1 MVKDK
6 NTLRKKLL
14 RDMGKAKLQFISM
27 MLLCA
32 LGTWVFSG
40 LDAAWRMID
49 RTIETY
55 YEEQNLADF
64 WVQLPGADREALRRV
79 ERLTGVQRVQMRIDA
94 EMDTSLPG
102 GGTLQVLGYDGAA
115 EINAPLLQEGALLT
129 KDDRRGVLLE
139 KQFADANGLSVGDSL
154 RLKLD
159 DYGYDQSFTVRGL
172 VLSPEY
178 VITAKDVTPDP
189 LHYGF
194 AIVNME
200 ALAPIPASE
209 LLVDLAADADEAS
222 VRARIEDLYP
232 YALVVDQKANGST
245 QRTRNDVTMY
255 RRLSYVFP
263 LLAFAV
269 SAMIVLT
276 TITRLIDNQRMQL
289 GTLKALG
296 YGGSKVTRHYLA
308 YAFYPSLAGAL
319 LGLGVGR
326 ITLPKMLWDMEASHY
341 VFPYQLRAPVSTA
354 AWCMCALSVALSC
367 AVCYFAYRKAA
378 REVTA
383 SLLRPKPPRDG
394 SRIFLERFTRL
405 WRRLSFN
412 TKMVVRNLFR
422 NKLRAVMLLIGI
434 LCCNMLI
441 ITSLGLEDS
450 VRFFVGQY
458 YDGTIQYDL
467 RADLTSEGGTAQS
480 YYSRLDAERVEGIME
495 KAISLRGEKDA
506 RTTTL
511 TVVEPGQRL
520 LNLGEDRTWTEIPAQ
535 GVAVTE
541 KLCETIGLSPGDE
554 VEIWLPGDD
563 QPLRQTVAKV
573 VYSNIGQGVYMDRAL
588 WDTLGK
594 GDFRPSSLLLKG
606 PTDACVSKVLQ
617 MDELDALKDPTVQHE
632 QNLSILKSLTGIFN
646 LMSGAALGLA
656 FVILYNM
663 GILNFME
670 RGREYATLKVLG
682 YHQKEIKR
690 LMVRES
696 NWITTLGVLLGIGP
710 GIWLTGVVMHSVES
724 EQMVYGAHVE
734 LQSILIAC
742 VVTFAFS
749 RFVQWI
755 LTRNVKKID
764 MVTSLKSVE

>member
-1 MVKDK
+1 MVKKK

-14 RDMGKAKLQFISM
+14 RDMTRAKLQFISM

-79 ERLTGVQRVQMRIDA
+79 ERLPGVRQVQMRVNA
-94 EMDTSLPG
+94 QMDTDLASEA
-102 GGTLQVLGYDGAA
+102 TLQVHGYDGEAD
-115 EINAPLLQEGALLT
+115 INAPLLQDGQLLAASD
-129 KDDRRGVLLE
+129 KRGILLE
-139 KQFADANGLSVGDSL
+139 KQFAEANGLRVGDRF

-159 DYGYDQSFTVRGL
+159 DYEQAFTVRGL
-172 VLSPEY
+172 ILSPEY
-178 VITAKDVTPDP
+178 VITTKDVSPDP

-194 AIVNME
+194 AIVNMD
-200 ALAPIPASE
+200 ALTPIPASE
-209 LLVDLAADADEAS
+209 LIVDLEDGADVDA
-222 VRARIEDLYP
+222 VRARIESLYP
-232 YALVVDQKANGST
+232 YALVVDQKTNSST
-245 QRTRNDVTMY
+245 QRTRSDVTMY
-255 RRLSYVFP
+255 RKLSYVFP

-269 SAMIVLT
+269 SSMIVLT
-276 TITRLIDNQRMQL
+276 TITRLIDSQRMQL

-296 YGGSKVTRHYLA
+296 YGGNKVTRHYLS
-308 YAFYPSLAGAL
+308 YAVYPSIVGAL
-319 LGLGVGR
+319 LGLAVGR
-326 ITLPKMLWDMEASHY
+326 LTLPQMLWDMEASHY
-341 VFPYQLRAPVSTA
+341 VFPYQLRAPVSLA
-354 AWCMCALSVALSC
+354 AWGVCALAVALSC
-367 AVCYFAYRKAA
+367 LVCYTAYRKAA

-383 SLLRPKPPRDG
+383 SLLRPKPPKDG
-394 SRIFLERFTRL
+394 NRILLERFTGL
-405 WRRLSFN
+405 WRRFNFN

-450 VRFFVGQY
+450 VRYFVGGY

-467 RADLTSEGGTAQS
+467 RVDLTDEGGTAES
-480 YYSRLDAERVEGIME
+480 YHKRLDAQRIEGIME
-495 KAISLRGEKDA
+495 KAVSLRTAREA
-506 RTTTL
+506 RTTHL
-511 TVVEPGQRL
+511 TVLETGQQL
-520 LNLGEDRTWTEIPAQ
+520 LHLGKDRTYTEIPAQ
-535 GVAVTE
+535 GIAVTE
-541 KLCETIGLSPGDE
+541 KLCQVVGIGLGDT

-563 QPLRQTVAKV
+563 LPVRQEVTQI
-573 VYSNIGQGVYMDRAL
+573 VYCNIGQGIYMDQAL

-594 GDFRPSSLLLKG
+594 GAFKPTALLLKD
-606 PTDACVSKVLQ
+606 PTDACVAMVEQ
-617 MDELDALKDPTVQHE
+617 MDELDAVKDPIVQHE
-632 QNLSILKSLTGIFN
+632 QNLGILESLTGIFN

-670 RGREYATLKVLG
+670 RSREYATLKVLG

-690 LMVRES
+690 LMVREN

-710 GIWLTGVVMHSVES
+710 GIWLTGVVMRSVES
-724 EQMVYGAHVE
+724 DEMVYGSHVA